1 MAYNFVRDDS
11 VSTNSPCLG
20 IDNAISIGMP
30 LTLAARCKINRTN
43 INSTIVGVQIAGG
56 NQAYAIAVNS
66 TNNST
71 FSIAVAG
78 GVSSFHGTAA
88 GRITVGVWQH
98 VAIVFASTTS
108 RSIYAN
114 GGTPSPFATAFTS
127 PGIVTGVRIGARD
140 NPNGTFNSPAVADIA
155 EVGIWSASLNSNE
168 ISSLVAG
175 VTPNQIRPQSLA
187 FYAPLI
193 REPVDFRGGF
203 TLTNTNGATVSDHPR
218 TYA

>member
-1 MAYNFVRDDS
+1 
-11 VSTNSPCLG
+11 
-20 IDNAISIGMP
+20 MP

-66 TNNST
+66 TTNSV

-78 GVSSFHGTAA
+78 GVSAFHGTAT

-108 RSIYAN
+108 RTVYSN
-114 GGTPSPFATAFTS
+114 GTGNPNINAFTS

-140 NPNGTFNSPAVADIA
+140 SPDGTFNSPAVADIA

-187 FYAPLI
+187 FYSPLI
-193 REPVDFRGGF
+193 REPVDFRLGLM
-203 TLTNTNGATVSDHPR
+203 LTNFNGATVSDHPR
-218 TYA
+218 TYT